1 MSVDDRL
8 ERADGQLADHS
19 DDPAYTRPA
28 PAGPGVGWLRRL
40 GPFFRRYRRT
50 IYATFAFSI
59 IAQVLIGLLP
69 LIQQRILDHSIIS
82 DDVPLGPML
91 VLLVLT
97 GVFGFSTNYLRR
109 YLGAKVSVYLQH
121 DLRQAIH
128 RHLYELDFSRHDEL
142 SVGDIMSRSTGDLTL
157 IQAFFFSVPMLV
169 ANMTLL
175 VVAIVVMFFLSPL
188 LSLVV
193 VVFVP
198 VFAFFAIRFRD
209 RVFPASWNDQ
219 RLSGAVAGVV
229 DEAVTGVRVV
239 KAFAQEQREFDR
251 LTEQAHELYQSRM
264 RTARYNARYSST
276 LQALPMLAQ
285 LGVLALGGWLALRGH
300 ITLGVF
306 LAFASYLV
314 QIITPVRLVASLLAT
329 TQQARAGAERIFELL
344 DLQPRVTDEPG
355 ARPAVDP
362 KGGIELDHVGFGH
375 QGGPPTVHDVTLR
388 IRPGERIGLVGASGS
403 GKSTL
408 AYLIA
413 RFYDPTSGTVSLDG
427 TDVRELTL
435 ESLRSTVNVV
445 FEESFLFSTTIRDN
459 IAFGRPGATDA
470 DIEAAARVAAAHEFI
485 LELRDGYDTVV
496 GERGFTL
503 SGGQRQRIAL
513 ARAALANPKV
523 LVLDDA
529 TSAIDAHTEERIHG
543 ALAAELQSRTTVLIA
558 HRSSTLRL
566 ADRVFVL
573 DGGRIVAEGTNAELW
588 HTSELYRE
596 LLRGPELPPV
606 HVDAIVDEVDPDA
619 WPSHSPN
626 GDGEGGSH
634 HVQLASIMPSMAT
647 GGGGNALGV
656 IGARAG
662 LVAAT
667 PELLARVE
675 ALPPLYGDPDVDLV
689 AATNE
694 DGSSSLRR
702 LAHRFRWAFLAVAGL
717 VLIDAGTT
725 LVGPLI
731 IRHALDAGVSVG
743 SGAVLLAMCVVYL
756 AVQLLSWGNQVV
768 ELLFT
773 SRTSERMLYTLRAR
787 TFAHLQRL
795 SLDYYDRE
803 MGGRIMTRMTTDV
816 EALANLLQQG
826 LLLALTSVIGCV
838 GVVVILLALDVRLA
852 LVAFIVLPV
861 LFGLTGWFK
870 ARSRLSYIRARDA
883 ISTVNAELQE
893 SVAGVRVTQSLGR
906 TDNNAKRF
914 EGHSA
919 EYRDARLRSM
929 QLMSIYFAGSQFLS
943 TVAKA
948 LVLWYG
954 AHLIGIGSLTSG
966 LLIAFLLY
974 LDQFFSPLQQLSAVF
989 DQWNQARISLGR
1001 LDELLATPTS
1011 TPEVVDAI
1019 EPSTWVGD
1027 VALEGVRFAYS
1038 PDAPEALRGVDLR
1051 IAAGERVALVGT
1063 TGAGKST
1070 FVKLVA
1076 RFYDPTAGRV
1086 LVDGHDLREIGLH
1099 GYRRRL
1105 GYVPQEPFLFSGTI
1119 RSNIAYGRPDATDL
1133 EIERAARAVG
1143 AHDLVRALADGYH
1156 TAVSE
1161 TGRSLSAGQRQLLCL
1176 ARAELVDPVI
1186 LILDEATSNLDL
1198 ATEAE
1203 VQRAMNLASQG
1214 RTTLLIAHRL
1224 QTARSATRIVVVEEG
1239 RLVEDGSHDELVAAG
1254 GRYAELW
1261 DAFDSARAAPG
1272 AVPIAGE

>member
-1 MSVDDRL
+1 MSVLDEVTVAPRPDTDR
-8 ERADGQLADHS
+8 AG
-19 DDPAYTRPA
+19 DPAYTRPA
-28 PAGPGVGWLRRL
+28 PVAPGVGWLRRL
-40 GPFFRRYRRT
+40 GPFIRRYRRLV
-50 IYATFAFSI
+50 IATFAFSI

-69 LIQQRILDHSIIS
+69 LIQQRILDDSVITHE
-82 DDVPLGPML
+82 VPIGPML
-91 VLLVLT
+91 ALLIVT
-97 GVFGFSTNYLRR
+97 GIFGFSTNYLRR
-109 YLGAKVSVYLQH
+109 YLGAKVSVHLQH

-142 SVGDIMSRSTGDLTL
+142 SVGDVMSRSTADLTL

-175 VVAIVVMFFLSPL
+175 VVAIVVMFVLSPL

-193 VVFVP
+193 AVFVP

-209 RVFPASWNDQ
+209 RVFPATWNDQ
-219 RLSGAVAGVV
+219 RLSGAVAGIV

-239 KAFAQEQREFDR
+239 KAFAQEQRELDR
-251 LTEQAHELYQSRM
+251 LTAQAHDLYQSRM
-264 RTARYNARYSST
+264 RTARYNSRYSST

-285 LGVLALGGWLALRGH
+285 LGVLGLGGWLAMSGN

-314 QIITPVRLVASLLAT
+314 QIITPVRLMSSLLAT
-329 TQQARAGAERIFELL
+329 TQQARAGAERVFELL
-344 DLQPRVTDEPG
+344 DMQPRVTDEPG
-355 ARPAVDP
+355 ARPVVDP
-362 KGGIELDHVGFGH
+362 RGGVELDHVSFGH
-375 QGGPPTVHDVTLR
+375 PAGPPTLHDVSLR
-388 IRPGERIGLVGASGS
+388 IRPGERIGIVGASGS

-408 AYLIA
+408 AFLIA
-413 RFYDPTSGTVSLDG
+413 RFYDPTSGTVRLDG
-427 TDVRELTL
+427 TDLRRLTL

-459 IAFGRPGATDA
+459 IAFARPGASTA
-470 DIEAAARVAAAHEFI
+470 EIEAAARVAAADEFI
-485 LELRDGYDTVV
+485 RELPAGYDTVV

-513 ARAALANPKV
+513 ARAALADPQV

-529 TSAIDAHTEERIHG
+529 TSAIDAHTEERIHD
-543 ALAAELQSRTTVLIA
+543 ALRDELGTRTTVLIA

-566 ADRVFVL
+566 VDRVIVV
-573 DGGRIVAEGTNAELW
+573 DAGRIVAEGTNAGLW
-588 HTSELYRE
+588 HTSALYRE

-606 HVDAIVDEVDPDA
+606 HALAEVDAVDPDA
-619 WPSHSPN
+619 WPTHGPDA
-626 GDGEGGSH
+626 GDDRH
-634 HVQLASIMPSMAT
+634 HLELASIVPSIVA
-647 GGGGNALGV
+647 GGGGHGLGV
-656 IGARAG
+656 MGTRAG

-667 PELLARVE
+667 PELLARVD
-675 ALPPLYGDPDVDLV
+675 ALPPLRGDPDVDLV
-689 AATNE
+689 EATNE
-694 DGSSSLRR
+694 DGRSSLRR
-702 LAHRFRWAFLAVAGL
+702 LVRRFRWAFLAVAAL
-717 VLIDAGTT
+717 VVVDAGTT
-725 LVGPLI
+725 LLGPLI
-731 IRHALDAGVSVG
+731 IRHGLDYGVALHDGR
-743 SGAVLLAMCVVYL
+743 VLLAMCVLYL
-756 AVQLLSWGNQVV
+756 CVQLLSWGNQIV

-795 SLDYYDRE
+795 SLDYYDKE

-826 LLLALTSVIGCV
+826 LLLALTSVVSCV
-838 GVVVILLALDVRLA
+838 GVVAILLVLDIRLA

-861 LFGLTGWFK
+861 LAVLTVWFK
-870 ARSRLSYIRARDA
+870 SRSRASYERAREA
-883 ISTVNAELQE
+883 ISTVNAEMQE

-906 TDNNAKRF
+906 TDNNAERF
-914 EGHSA
+914 AGRSA

-954 AHLIGIGSLTSG
+954 AHLIGLGTLTSG

-1001 LDELLATPTS
+1001 LDELLATPSS
-1011 TPEVVDAI
+1011 TPEAAAPT
-1019 EPSTWVGD
+1019 EPAEWVGD
-1027 VALEGVRFAYS
+1027 IALEGVRFAYS
-1038 PDAPEALRGVDLR
+1038 PGAPEALRGIDLR

-1076 RFYDPTAGRV
+1076 RFYDPTGGRV
-1086 LVDGHDLREIGLH
+1086 LVDGHDLRDVGLH
-1099 GYRRRL
+1099 GFRSHL

-1133 EIERAARAVG
+1133 EVERAARAVG
-1143 AHDLVRALADGYH
+1143 AHHLVRAMPAGYH
-1156 TAVSE
+1156 TSVAQA
-1161 TGRSLSAGQRQLLCL
+1161 GRSLSAGQRQLLCL
-1176 ARAELVDPVI
+1176 ARAELVDPTI

-1224 QTARSATRIVVVEEG
+1224 QTARNATRIVLVEEG
-1239 RLVEDGSHDELVAAG
+1239 RIVEDGSHEQLVAAG

-1261 DAFDSARAAPG
+1261 DAFDSARAAPA

>member
-1 MSVDDRL
+1 VSVVDRL
-8 ERADGQLADHS
+8 DRAAGADRADHA

-40 GPFFRRYRRT
+40 RPFIGRYKGVV
-50 IYATFAFSI
+50 IATFAFSI

-69 LIQQRILDHSIIS
+69 LIQQRILDDSIIGG
-82 DDVPLGPML
+82 DTPLGPML

-97 GVFGFSTNYLRR
+97 GVLGFSFNYLRR
-109 YLGAKVSVYLQH
+109 YLGAKVSVHLQH

-142 SVGDIMSRSTGDLTL
+142 SVGDVMSRSTGDLTL

-169 ANMTLL
+169 ANVTLL
-175 VVAIVVMFFLSPL
+175 IVAIVVMFVLSPL

-264 RTARYNARYSST
+264 RTARYNSRYSST

-285 LGVLALGGWLALRGH
+285 LGVLALGGWLAMRGH

-314 QIITPVRLVASLLAT
+314 QIITPVRLVSSLLAT
-329 TQQARAGAERIFELL
+329 TQQARAGAERVFELL
-344 DLQPRVTDEPG
+344 DMQPRVTDAPG
-355 ARPAVDP
+355 ARPVVEPRGA
-362 KGGIELDHVGFGH
+362 IELDHVGFGH
-375 QGGPPTVHDVTLR
+375 RGGPPMLHDITLR

-413 RFYDPTSGTVSLDG
+413 RFYDPTTGTVRLDG
-427 TDVRELTL
+427 TDVREVTL
-435 ESLRSTVNVV
+435 ESLRATVNVV
-445 FEESFLFSTTIRDN
+445 FEESFLFSTTIREN

-470 DIEAAARVAAAHEFI
+470 EIEAAARIAAAHEFI

-529 TSAIDAHTEERIHG
+529 TSAIDAHTEERIHA
-543 ALAAELQSRTTVLIA
+543 ALAAELVARTTVLIA

-566 ADRVFVL
+566 ADRVIVI

-606 HVDAIVDEVDPDA
+606 HVDAVVDEVDPDA
-619 WPSHSPN
+619 WPSRSPD
-626 GDGEGGSH
+626 GDGQAH
-634 HVQLASIMPSMAT
+634 HVELSTIMPSMAT
-647 GGGGNALGV
+647 GGGGGAIGV

-662 LVAAT
+662 LVAAS
-667 PELLARVE
+667 PELLATVE

-689 AATNE
+689 EATTE

-702 LAHRFRWAFLAVAGL
+702 IAHRFRWAFVAVAGL
-717 VLIDAGTT
+717 VLVDAGTT

-731 IRHALDAGVSVG
+731 IRHGLDAGVSVG
-743 SGAVLLAMCVVYL
+743 SGAVLLAMCVLYL
-756 AVQLLSWGNQVV
+756 GVQLLSWGNQVV

-826 LLLALTSVIGCV
+826 LLLALTSIIGCA
-838 GVVVILLALDVRLA
+838 GVVVILLALDARLA

-861 LFGLTGWFK
+861 LLALTGWFK
-870 ARSRLSYIRARDA
+870 ARSRLSYMKARDA
-883 ISTVNAELQE
+883 ISAVNAELQE

-906 TDNNAKRF
+906 TDNNAERF
-914 EGHSA
+914 AARSA

-954 AHLIGIGSLTSG
+954 AYLIGVGTLTSG

-1011 TPEVVDAI
+1011 TPDAADPI
-1019 EPSTWVGD
+1019 EPATWVGD

-1086 LVDGHDLREIGLH
+1086 LIDGNDVRDVSLH
-1099 GYRRRL
+1099 GYRRHL

-1203 VQRAMNLASQG
+1203 VHRAMDLASQG

-1224 QTARSATRIVVVEEG
+1224 QTARTASRIVVVEEG
-1239 RLVEDGSHDELVAAG
+1239 RLVEDGTHDELVAAG

-1261 DAFDSARAAPG
+1261 DAFDSAQAVPG
-1272 AVPIAGE
+1272 PLPIAGE